1 MGYDV
6 TYHPISEMEIKN
18 WYFDRLQEIKD
29 ENVECTKTLAKS
41 FEMHDFYIDKYI
53 DLLHISITL
62 QDDENEVFDKTHGF
76 YIAIVQGFFRT
87 YFYTRGSAFSFL
99 IEDYPE
105 FQKYTKTWQKI
116 LENPIT
122 YQVENRITENYSSGV
137 YIPYD
142 KLSRLYEDYNQDSN
156 IKKKLDIFFSDGRIN
171 VFLKAVEYALEHKLG
186 ILEATEVVEP
196 NPLDLN
202 KSESYSNLFNCDKD
216 GAILYRDV
224 AMEQLNKAMVAVA
237 EKAKQNKTQE
247 EAPKEETLKEETP
260 KDEMSKEDSP
270 KEKAPEKKG
279 FFARLFNRK

>member
-6 TYHPISEMEIKN
+6 TYHPINEMEMKN

-29 ENVECTKTLAKS
+29 GNEGPAKEFAKS
-41 FEMHDFYIDKYI
+41 FDVHDFYVEKYI
-53 DLLHISITL
+53 DILGISAS
-62 QDDENEVFDKTHGF
+62 QNNENEPFDKTHGF
-76 YIAIVQGFFRT
+76 YTAIVQGFFRT

-99 IEDYPE
+99 IDEHPE
-105 FQKYTKTWQKI
+105 FQKYTKTWEEI
-116 LENPIT
+116 LEKPLT
-122 YQVENRITENYSSGV
+122 CPLENRITENYSSGV

-142 KLSRLYEDYNQDSN
+142 KLNQLYEDYKENSE
-156 IKKKLDIFFSDGRIN
+156 IKEVMDAFFSEGRIK
-171 VFLKAVEYALEHKLG
+171 VFLKAVEYALENKLG
-186 ILEATEVVEP
+186 ILEATEVIQP

-202 KSESYSNLFNCDKD
+202 NSECYSNLFNCDKD
-216 GAILYRDV
+216 GAILYSDA
-224 AMEQLNKAMVAVA
+224 AMEQLNKAMAAVA